1 MEYGDCSENVL
12 SYFYRAETSAC
23 EAFYYSGCGGNGNR
37 FETEEQCER
46 QCGSY
51 KGVGKLNVFSNK
63 KFSRSFLCGKEECD
77 VDFRVA
83 PFRCVCF

>member
-1 MEYGDCSENVL
+1 MAYGDCQDNVL
-12 SYFYRAETSAC
+12 SYFYKADASAC

-51 KGVGKLNVFSNK
+51 RGVGKFDS
-63 KFSRSFLCGKEECD
+63 SFVYFNFYLGRLAGELLLL
-77 VDFRVA
+77 
-83 PFRCVCF
+83 

>member
-12 SYFYRAETSAC
+12 AYFYNAETSAC

-37 FETEEQCER
+37 YETEEQCER

-51 KGVGKLNVFSNK
+51 RGVGKLHWNFLVFT
-63 KFSRSFLCGKEECD
+63 
-77 VDFRVA
+77 
-83 PFRCVCF
+83 